1 MSPSLILPELRP
13 DQKRIVRDKA
23 TTKVLAMGRRWGKTT
38 LGGTYALACAR
49 RGAAVA
55 WVVPT
60 YRNARP
66 LWRFCEQRTAAVSDL
81 IRSNRQ
87 EMMMEFPGGGRVGI
101 YSAENDIGLRGES
114 FHVVIVDEAARIK
127 EETYTDVI
135 MPTLAD
141 YNGRCILISTPRGLN
156 WFYTEFQRGIA
167 DGKAQASFHAPTS
180 ANPKPNI
187 QRAFQMVRGRVTE
200 RTFRQE
206 WLAEFVEDGG
216 IVFRHVDDL
225 ATATRQE
232 KPIEGHTYVGGI
244 DWGRTDDATV
254 FVVADATTKEMV
266 YIDRMVGTDFQLQ
279 RTRLKAL
286 HERFDVMNW
295 QGEYNSIGGPQ
306 VEALQADGIPVDA
319 FTTTNATKAAI
330 IDALAL
336 AFESGTIKIPNDP
349 VLLGELKAYSSS
361 RTPSGMITY
370 AAPEGM
376 HDDMVM
382 ATALAWRAVERPS
395 AGELLGF

>member
-1 MSPSLILPELRP
+1 
-13 DQKRIVRDKA
+13 
-23 TTKVLAMGRRWGKTT
+23 MGRRWGKTT

-66 LWRFCEQRTAAVSDL
+66 LWRFCEQRTASVSDL

-101 YSAENDIGLRGES
+101 YSAENDISLRGES

-167 DGKAQASFHAPTS
+167 DGKAQSAYHAPTS

-216 IVFRHVDDL
+216 VVFRHVDDL
-225 ATATRQE
+225 ATAARQE
-232 KPIEGHTYVGGI
+232 KSVEGHTYVGGI

-266 YIDRMVGTDFQLQ
+266 YLDRMVGTDFQLQ

-336 AFESGTIKIPNDP
+336 AFESGTIKIINDP